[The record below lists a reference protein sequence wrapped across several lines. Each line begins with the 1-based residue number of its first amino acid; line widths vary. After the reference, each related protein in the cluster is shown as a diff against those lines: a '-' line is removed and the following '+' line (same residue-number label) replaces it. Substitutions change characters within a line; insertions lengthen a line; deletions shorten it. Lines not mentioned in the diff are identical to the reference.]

1 MAVKLP
7 KRLIKQ
13 LETTETTVLRNL
25 YPVHDPRNAPHTFW
39 CGHYLDV
46 DTKEVIPD
54 GADCCWWHWVGLP
67 ERFGKRHP
75 CYPWQ
80 EDAIADLEEH
90 DYHYTRKPP
99 KIGATQFYLSW
110 ALWQA
115 CINPKWVNGQV
126 AIVVGTRG
134 EEALKMVDRCKEILS
149 YRDHEGKPIRDENG
163 SLITRLDINQD
174 YNTKKEFSINACEF
188 RAHPADNIDSIRS
201 QPNMRFILIDE
212 IAFFRMTEQQKIRD
226 AFEHYIGSAD
236 LKIVLV
242 TTAGYAPGG
251 VGYEIE
257 TEIESIYLKH
267 LYDYN
272 IGLVVHPES
281 MTSLYV
287 KDEIDKLRGS
297 TSFNRNF
304 LGIWGYGAG
313 NIYDSRTL
321 DAISKESYELKDIRG
336 LPNLLSIDPA
346 YGKTRDKLS
355 SKFAGLGMYKENGKI
370 YTRSY
375 FELEE
380 PSDEEALRRIR
391 TELQRY
397 GYTNLVVDG
406 HWTGI
411 INTFS
416 KGNDRVNSYGI
427 HYADHL
433 ADMVDAAQK
442 EVADLNVAIHPTH
455 EPLIVQMRSIKR
467 DDKGV
472 PDKKQ
477 SRYDLGDCF
486 MQGVWHWKGGK
497 RVGRKLRTPF

>member
-1 MAVKLP
+1 
-7 KRLIKQ
+7 
-13 LETTETTVLRNL
+13 
-25 YPVHDPRNAPHTFW
+25 
-39 CGHYLDV
+39 
-46 DTKEVIPD
+46 
-54 GADCCWWHWVGLP
+54 
-67 ERFGKRHP
+67 
-75 CYPWQ
+75 
-80 EDAIADLEEH
+80 
-90 DYHYTRKPP
+90 
-99 KIGATQFYLSW
+99 
-110 ALWQA
+110 
-115 CINPKWVNGQV
+115 
-126 AIVVGTRG
+126 
-134 EEALKMVDRCKEILS
+134 
-149 YRDHEGKPIRDENG
+149 
-163 SLITRLDINQD
+163 
-174 YNTKKEFSINACEF
+174 
-188 RAHPADNIDSIRS
+188 
-201 QPNMRFILIDE
+201 MRFILIDE

-226 AFEHYIGSAD
+226 AFEHYIGSSEV
-236 LKIVLV
+236 KIVLI

-257 TEIESIYLKH
+257 TEIQSIYVKH

-287 KDEIDKLRGS
+287 KADVDLLRGS
-297 TSFNRNF
+297 TSFNRNM

-313 NIYDSRTL
+313 NIYDSKTL
-321 DAISKESYELKDIRG
+321 DAISQDSYELKDIRG

-346 YGKTRDKLS
+346 YGKARTKLS

-411 INTFS
+411 INSFN
-416 KGNDRVNSYGI
+416 KGPDKVNAYGI

-472 PDKKQ
+472 PDKKL
-477 SRYDLGDCF
+477 SRYDLGDAF
-486 MQGVWHWKGGK
+486 MQGIWHWTGGK
-497 RVGRKLRTPF
+497 RVGRKLSTRF